1 MPFCCRLGAVT
12 EELEILERLMQNRRS
27 IRQFLRK
34 KVPSAW
40 IERLLIAASSAPS
53 ASNRQP
59 YRFMVVERPE
69 TIAQMVSAVEAS
81 LRSSEGA
88 AVFRERVELHDYGKH
103 FSAFGSAP
111 LVVVVFFREN
121 GFQSHRE
128 TSSVG
133 NSSTGTSKTDVD
145 PLTAVRENLS
155 SAAAAIQQLLLAAHA
170 MGLGACWMTG
180 PCLAEKELM
189 ALLKAPPGLRLA
201 AIVPIGY
208 PVTLVEAPRKRKLS
222 QLVIAE
228 PQPIDALGRV
238 GADEPSQS

>member
-1 MPFCCRLGAVT
+1 VT
-12 EELEILERLMQNRRS
+12 EELEVLERLMQNRRS
-27 IRQFLRK
+27 IRQFLRE

-69 TIAQMVSAVEAS
+69 TIAQMVSAVEAA

-88 AVFRERVELHDYGKH
+88 SVFRERVELHEYGKH

-121 GFQSHRE
+121 GFQSHQE
-128 TSSVG
+128 
-133 NSSTGTSKTDVD
+133 TSKTDVD

-208 PVTLVEAPRKRKLS
+208 PVTSVEAPRRRKLS